1 MFLSGAAACSGCCRL
16 LLTQVTRD
24 PRFDDLSGSLNVDLF
39 KKSYSFI
46 KDKRNDELQAVKD
59 GAMRPASRG
68 SPCVSSEWLA
78 VVDA

>member
-1 MFLSGAAACSGCCRL
+1 M
-16 LLTQVTRD
+16 TQVTRD

-59 GAMRPASRG
+59 GSRG
-68 SPCVSSEWLA
+68 AAWHGVARQPPCASSG
-78 VVDA
+78 